1 MTYEEFYGADYR
13 RLKAAEAHLTQSILK
28 YQCFLEEQN
37 DYPVIEF
44 CRSRIKSPE
53 SMAAKLRKRGFPVTP
68 ETALTKVNDA
78 LGVQIVCAFFDDIYR
93 TASWLRHHPDFHVLQ
108 IKDYIAHPKSS
119 GYRSYHMI
127 LEILSG
133 EGKGMKA
140 EVQIRT
146 VALDFWADLEHQL
159 QYKRQNGAGKPPA
172 AALKQCAEDL
182 ISADLSVQ
190 SIRNRIIRDFKTGPR
205 AVYPS
210 MR

>member
-1 MTYEEFYGADYR
+1 
-13 RLKAAEAHLTQSILK
+13 
-28 YQCFLEEQN
+28 
-37 DYPVIEF
+37 
-44 CRSRIKSPE
+44 
-53 SMAAKLRKRGFPVTP
+53 
-68 ETALTKVNDA
+68 
-78 LGVQIVCAFFDDIYR
+78 
-93 TASWLRHHPDFHVLQ
+93 
-108 IKDYIAHPKSS
+108 
-119 GYRSYHMI
+119 
-127 LEILSG
+127 
-133 EGKGMKA
+133 MKA

-205 AVYPS
+205 GRAVYPS

>member
-1 MTYEEFYGADYR
+1 
-13 RLKAAEAHLTQSILK
+13 
-28 YQCFLEEQN
+28 
-37 DYPVIEF
+37 
-44 CRSRIKSPE
+44 
-53 SMAAKLRKRGFPVTP
+53 MAAKLRKRGFPVTP
-68 ETALTKVNDA
+68 EAALTKVNDA
-78 LGVQIVCAFFDDIYR
+78 LGVQILCAFFDDIYR
-93 TASWLRHHPDFHVLQ
+93 TASWLRHHLDFHVLQ

-119 GYRSYHMI
+119 GYRSYHVI

-205 AVYPS
+205 GRAVYPS